1 MLVPSLYKVMVAIA
15 SFFMIFENWLY
26 LFRFAFILLS
36 FCFHFLFFA
45 FCLSFFPF
53 HFALCF
59 FGFCWFA
66 FFFPIFFLHFLVFF
80 SSFFIFRISKGLSE
94 MVARQAQSDGCSL
107 RHVTIAS
114 PELKFWEPVSWTERV
129 EVNYKSNRHPY
140 ADCKI
145 LPQSGIVRC
154 QSNGRTMLLK
164 PVKSKRCFR
173 GNRRTPTDKKSPQD
187 PKCVLIFTNPKVLEC
202 KSIHQGICKT
212 KRHVFLQHSFFR
224 KTRKNRVT
232 GKNSTFCII
241 RISKRWCN
249 MICIRK
255 MPGSNDL
262 KCTSRRRNL
271 SEHIRAKKDGCG
283 PVEILLIAST
293 RKEHETSKNFNSET
307 QQTEGQIL
315 VPCFLYW
322 W

>member
-1 MLVPSLYKVMVAIA
+1 
-15 SFFMIFENWLY
+15 MIVFV
-26 LFRFAFILLS
+26 S
-36 FCFHFLFFA
+36 FCFHFPFFA

-59 FGFCWFA
+59 LDFA
-66 FFFPIFFLHFLVFF
+66 DLPFVFVFFSHFFFLHFLVFF
-80 SSFFIFRISKGLSE
+80 SSLLILRISKGLSE

-114 PELKFWEPVSWTERV
+114 SKLKFWEPVSWTERV

-202 KSIHQGICKT
+202 KSIHKGICKT

-262 KCTSRRRNL
+262 KCTSRRRNFV
-271 SEHIRAKKDGCG
+271 RAYQSQEGWLRSG
-283 PVEILLIAST
+283 RNS
-293 RKEHETSKNFNSET
+293 FNCINQERA
-307 QQTEGQIL
+307 
-315 VPCFLYW
+315 
-322 W
+322 